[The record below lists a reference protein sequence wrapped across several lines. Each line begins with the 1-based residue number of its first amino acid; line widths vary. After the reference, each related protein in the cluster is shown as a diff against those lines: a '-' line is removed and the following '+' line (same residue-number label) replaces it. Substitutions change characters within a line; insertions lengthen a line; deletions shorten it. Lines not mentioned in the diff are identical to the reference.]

1 MCGRVPK
8 ITEMIPILLQ
18 TQTMNQHS
26 LYLHGI
32 SIHVGTSDI
41 PDCKELGIAATLQ
54 SADGQTMHRTR
65 TETVYGSLLNDKD
78 QLPWL
83 IAHVIRS
90 MMTERDLTSPRLIE
104 YRRL

>member
-1 MCGRVPK
+1 MD
-8 ITEMIPILLQ
+8 
-18 TQTMNQHS
+18 QHS
-26 LYLHGI
+26 LYLREI
-32 SIHVGTSDI
+32 SIQVGASEI
-41 PDCKELGIAATLQ
+41 PDCKELSVAATLQ
-54 SADGQTMHRTR
+54 TADGQTVNRTR
-65 TETVYGSLLNDKD
+65 TEVVYGSLLNEKD